1 MHILYPAS
9 QLFNSCYIFINKT
22 SLSQTHKPY
31 FILDNKNPSTALKKK
46 RGELLGD
53 IFHLCRTK
61 QNKNRGT
68 HVT

>member
-46 RGELLGD
+46 KVN
-53 IFHLCRTK
+53 F
-61 QNKNRGT
+61 
-68 HVT
+68 